1 MKIKTTKPYIIEG
14 QIISE
19 NTIIETVDDGNR
31 LLEKRVSL
39 SKNDFIQALQNDD
52 VLNKFLHTNVKDL
65 PEEYKY
71 LLQEEMPNGDG
82 TLFQLID
89 SSFAHLGDNKNFF
102 SIKNSKIT
110 GWMAYDTDKTDS
122 NVLNIKMCSLTPDKN
137 NIELIKDLKD
147 FLDFLL
153 KKYNYIQWF
162 ASIANDKGNKIYEKV
177 IKMYNGT
184 QEAVTSKL
192 YLYYIRKQ

>member
-14 QIISE
+14 QIINE
-19 NTIIETVDDGNR
+19 NTIIETIDENR

-52 VLNKFLHTNVKDL
+52 ELNKFLHTNVKDL

-89 SSFAHLGDNKNFF
+89 SSFAHLGNDKNFF
-102 SIKNSKIT
+102 YIKNSKIT

-153 KKYNYIQWF
+153 TKYKYIQWF
-162 ASIANDKGNKIYEKV
+162 ASQANKKGNKIYEKV
-177 IKMYNGT
+177 IEMYNGT
-184 QEAVTSKL
+184 QETVNSNL
-192 YLYYIRKQ
+192 YLYTIKKQ

>member
-14 QIISE
+14 QIINE
-19 NTIIETVDDGNR
+19 NTIIETVDENR
-31 LLEKRVSL
+31 LVENRVNMN
-39 SKNDFIQALQNDD
+39 KNEFIQAVQKDEE
-52 VLNKFLHTNVKDL
+52 LNKILHTNVKDL

-89 SSFAHLGDNKNFF
+89 SSFAHLGNDKNFF

-122 NVLNIKMCSLTPDKN
+122 NVLNIKMCSLTLDKN

-153 KKYNYIQWF
+153 TKYKYIQWF
-162 ASIANDKGNKIYEKV
+162 ASQANKKGNKIYEKV
-177 IKMYNGT
+177 IEMYNGT
-184 QEAVTSKL
+184 QETVNSNL
-192 YLYYIRKQ
+192 YLYIIKKQ